1 MLSLEAEAGE
11 YGENLLSRQL
21 GKKLSLIEDPQ
32 EKYDYLNTDYVRD
45 VSEKLFKTEDGSP
58 AFYLI
63 DDRGDFDSIEKKI
76 EELIIA
82 CGVQIIVIDVLSDVF
97 AGEGID
103 FQEKFMKWQKSMVKG
118 YPIIFVNIIHSR
130 KTASGQQSASNGGML
145 SEEDMAG
152 SSSQYKSAG
161 INIILQRD
169 KLAEDPIER
178 DTMYVYLPKNR
189 AAGVTGLACKLY
201 YENESHTFYE
211 LEHYKKLRPE
221 LFKEVEF

>member
-1 MLSLEAEAGE
+1 M
-11 YGENLLSRQL
+11 
-21 GKKLSLIEDPQ
+21 IEDPQ
-32 EKYDYLNTDYVRD
+32 EKYDYLNTDFVKETAD
-45 VSEKLFKTEDGSP
+45 SLFKSEDGSP

-63 DDRGDFDSIEKKI
+63 DDRGDFDSIESKI

-97 AGEGID
+97 AGESID

-130 KTASGQQSASNGGML
+130 KTSGQQQAASNGGML

-169 KLAEDPIER
+169 KLAKDPIER
-178 DTMYVYLPKNR
+178 DTKYVYLPKNR

-201 YENESHTFYE
+201 YDNPSHTFYE
-211 LEHYKKLRPE
+211 LNYYKELYPE
-221 LFKEVEF
+221 KFIEEF